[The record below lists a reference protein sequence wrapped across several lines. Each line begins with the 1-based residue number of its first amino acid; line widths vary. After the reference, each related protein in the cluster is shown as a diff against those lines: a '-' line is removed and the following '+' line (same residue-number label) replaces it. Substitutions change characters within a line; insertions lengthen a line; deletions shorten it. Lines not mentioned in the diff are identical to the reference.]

1 MKEQNRKFVIRIQG
15 KEIEVSEEVFRAY
28 VRPIA
33 AERRR
38 ARKDRKCRLLSE
50 TGGYYVRCKKHCENC
65 EYYLSGKNTTAK
77 PLSIE
82 RMEENGVY
90 IEDKNQNIE
99 NEPKR
104 EEYEKLCKSI
114 AQLTKRQQEFV
125 KLIYFEGKTQEE
137 VWKKY
142 GIAKSSMSEAMKRI
156 YAALK
161 IFFIT
166 TNFCKFKSFYLCRR
180 LRKRYK
186 TVERV
191 SKMTLEQI
199 RKDLNLVR

>member
-1 MKEQNRKFVIRIQG
+1 MKEQNRKFIIRIQG

-38 ARKDRKCRLLSE
+38 ERKDRKCRLLSE
-50 TGGYYVRCKKHCENC
+50 SGGYYVRCKKRCENC
-65 EYYLSGKNTTAK
+65 EYYLSGKNVQGK

-90 IEDKNQNIE
+90 VEDKNRNVEKNYIE
-99 NEPKR
+99 NETKQ
-104 EEYEKLCKSI
+104 EEYEKLYKSI
-114 AQLTKRQQEFV
+114 AHLTKRQQEFV

-137 VWKKY
+137 VRKKY

-156 YAALK
+156 HATLK
-161 IFFIT
+161 NFFE
-166 TNFCKFKSFYLCRR
+166 KS
-180 LRKRYK
+180 
-186 TVERV
+186 
-191 SKMTLEQI
+191 
-199 RKDLNLVR
+199 

>member
-38 ARKDRKCRLLSE
+38 ERKDRKCRLLSE

-99 NEPKR
+99 KSYIENEPKR
-104 EEYEKLCKSI
+104 EEYEKLYKSI
-114 AQLTKRQQEFV
+114 AQLTKRQMSFEKAKIRNNDYEEYAGEKASVNELKKQHS
-125 KLIYFEGKTQEE
+125 YFIGGL
-137 VWKKY
+137 Y
-142 GIAKSSMSEAMKRI
+142 GDK
-156 YAALK
+156 
-161 IFFIT
+161 
-166 TNFCKFKSFYLCRR
+166 
-180 LRKRYK
+180 
-186 TVERV
+186 
-191 SKMTLEQI
+191 
-199 RKDLNLVR
+199 